1 MTFNELH
8 PTIQSWINSDEFI
21 GSIVSVT
28 RTFSLPSSSILINAI
43 FDLILKIV
51 KPEEFKTK
59 LFASL
64 PPDKQNENII
74 NELVSFSLLP
84 IKAPLLESGID
95 ITIIAPISN
104 ATLVTSE
111 AVTLNTSD
119 NYPTENITLNNNAS
133 LTPNTTYEA
142 PINFTPITANTD
154 TSPIPSSPPAP
165 PTQSILPTIEETLPI
180 ATTIASPSVIE
191 NIAPPIASSPIIPNF
206 VPDSISPE
214 TNNPPITPFV
224 IYEEKSIETAMSSS
238 NHIENPLRPMF
249 YTGESTKQESSPVAN
264 IEFRNPEDNKQVNA
278 NNIINLKDLPL

>member
-1 MTFNELH
+1 MIFNELN
-8 PTIQSWINSDEFI
+8 PIIKSWLDSDEFI
-21 GSIVSVT
+21 NSIVSVT
-28 RTFSLPSSSILINAI
+28 QAFKSPVSSILVNAV
-43 FDLILKIV
+43 FNLVLKET
-51 KPEEFKTK
+51 KPEEFRAK
-59 LFASL
+59 LLATL
-64 PPDKQNENII
+64 PSNAQNDALI
-74 NELVSFSLLP
+74 NELFRASLIP
-84 IKAPLLESGID
+84 IQSPLLESGID